1 MLRQGILQCEDEIQV
16 KKNEKEEEE
25 EERERE
31 RAGAGKVV
39 SLFTSM
45 LESGVTL
52 GGEAALEEV
61 TMGHT
66 WVSWVVNIGC
76 GAGSLLSCPVCSH
89 D

>member
-1 MLRQGILQCEDEIQV
+1 MQLKEKE
-16 KKNEKEEEE
+16 NEEEEE

>member
-1 MLRQGILQCEDEIQV
+1 M
-16 KKNEKEEEE
+16 
-25 EERERE
+25 
-31 RAGAGKVV
+31 

>member
-1 MLRQGILQCEDEIQV
+1 MVRFVRGGGGGGGGEGRG
-16 KKNEKEEEE
+16 
-25 EERERE
+25 RE
-31 RAGAGKVV
+31 G
-39 SLFTSM
+39 
-45 LESGVTL
+45 GVTL
-52 GGEAALEEV
+52 HFHVGVWSGVYTGGEVVRLALEEV